1 VILAT
6 EGTENTETISVDSV
20 SSVVITDVDPANLE
34 NALGL

>member
-6 EGTENTETISVDSV
+6 EGTENTETISVHSV